1 MRIAGSIGLR
11 ASLILVIERYELLVD
26 PSCVPSCGLNPV
38 QSGVDADDDPV
49 VEVPGDDEV
58 DIHHLV
64 SPVVADQLVEQR
76 AEYTA

>member
-38 QSGVDADDDPV
+38 LSCGSVMIAP
-49 VEVPGDDEV
+49 
-58 DIHHLV
+58 
-64 SPVVADQLVEQR
+64 
-76 AEYTA
+76 